1 MKIVIDSKTKMVS
14 SLILVLIEIV
24 VGILFLV
31 LPAEGIINFFL
42 RAAGVLLIIGNLSP
56 CIYYY
61 KMTSIDKKFQIDLIS
76 ALISV
81 VLGVLLIILPGVI
94 LSIILACWFVI
105 MPIIRIILH
114 KDHLAQFKR
123 ETPFLIVGL
132 ILAVFS
138 FSFISNVAI
147 KILGGLIILG
157 GVLSIIY
164 SFSMYQNN
172 KGNVED
178 TIQDEN
184 VIDADY
190 KDL

>member
-14 SLILVLIEIV
+14 SLILALIEIV